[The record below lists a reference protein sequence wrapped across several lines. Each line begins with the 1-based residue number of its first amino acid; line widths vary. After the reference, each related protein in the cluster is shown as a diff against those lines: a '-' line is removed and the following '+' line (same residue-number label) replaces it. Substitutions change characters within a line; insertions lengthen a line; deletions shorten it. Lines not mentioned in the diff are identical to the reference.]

1 MFLIYYRLVNIF
13 LFDSLQGK
21 AHNLFKVLIEMI
33 SISLLIQYI
42 MQMIALTDIRADRQK
57 TLNNIILATCLF
69 LSTVSHIGL
78 TILYCIYM
86 TMRNDLFIGSTSNL
100 IKHKLFSMILNL
112 SSRTKSLPWNIC
124 KDIVLCFCYNWYTV
138 RCVMA

>member
-42 MQMIALTDIRADRQK
+42 MQMIALTDIIADRQK

-100 IKHKLFSMILNL
+100 IKHKLFSMVLIL
-112 SSRTKSLPWNIC
+112 SSRTKAL
-124 KDIVLCFCYNWYTV
+124 F
-138 RCVMA
+138 